1 MNSTIWKTVASTSAL
16 ALVLAACADQES
28 TAVPSETAEVRAQAP
43 VTTVQEAPR
52 IEIPF
57 DHVVLNQSGA
67 FAGEATSSDDSALTA
82 EFLSGT
88 AEEVTESLTASLRTQ
103 GFRLSNSE
111 PARGGE
117 RHTFRRGDGEV
128 LSALVR
134 PRGEVTLVT
143 DGAEGSVFISWRPN

>member
-1 MNSTIWKTVASTSAL
+1 MNSRIWQTAALSSAL
-16 ALVLAACADQES
+16 ALLLVACSDQEATPVTSGTAEIPQETPVS
-28 TAVPSETAEVRAQAP
+28 TA
-43 VTTVQEAPR
+43 QEAPR

-57 DHVVLNQSGA
+57 DHVMLNQSGA
-67 FAGEATSSDDSALTA
+67 FADEAAPNGDSALTA

-88 AEEVTESLTASLRTQ
+88 AEEVSESLTASLRAQ

-117 RHTFRRGDGEV
+117 RRTFRRGDGEL
-128 LSALVR
+128 LSVLVR

-143 DGAEGSVFISWRPN
+143 DGAEGSVFINWRSN

>member
-1 MNSTIWKTVASTSAL
+1 MNATTWKKVALSSAL
-16 ALVLAACADQES
+16 AVVLVACADQES
-28 TAVPSETAEVRAQAP
+28 APVPPETAQVPQEIP
-43 VTTVQEAPR
+43 DTTPQGAPR

-57 DHVVLNQSGA
+57 DHVILNQSGA

-128 LSALVR
+128 LSVLVR

-143 DGAEGSVFISWRPN
+143 DGAEGSVFISWRWN